1 MLNNKRGATIT
12 AWAEVVLMILAIITV
27 FGIVTGEMN
36 SDYGV
41 SCDPNTGVNCLP
53 YSNESLSSFSNWAAD
68 SYNSTTES
76 EVSFSTLGFG
86 FNLVG
91 AWAITKTMFLLIW
104 DVIWGNW
111 IPIALTSIFPGF
123 NGIAVIGLILQIL
136 FVLGIIFAI
145 VTLVTK
151 VRTP

>member
-1 MLNNKRGATIT
+1 MFIATIS

-27 FGIVTGEMN
+27 FGIITGTMN

-41 SCDPNTGVNCLP
+41 ACDPNTGVNCIP
-53 YSNESLSSFSNWAAD
+53 YSNESLSEFTNWAAD
-68 SYNSTTES
+68 AYNSTTES

-91 AWAITKTMFLLIW
+91 AWSITKTMFLLVW

-111 IPIALTSIFPGF
+111 IPIALTSMFPGF
-123 NGIAVIGLILQIL
+123 SGIAVIGLILQVL